1 MSDSERLKAL
11 ELEIERLREERE
23 MLLKIVSQ
31 MRDSLNR
38 MISRCVTT
46 PSSSPSTARR
56 IASPSFGRI

>member
-23 MLLKIVSQ
+23 MLLKIVYQ

-38 MISRCVTT
+38 MI
-46 PSSSPSTARR
+46 
-56 IASPSFGRI
+56 GRFVLEEVR

>member
-11 ELEIERLREERE
+11 ELETERLREERE

-38 MISRCVTT
+38 MI
-46 PSSSPSTARR
+46 
-56 IASPSFGRI
+56 GRFVLEEVQ

>member
-38 MISRCVTT
+38 MIERVVLEEVQ
-46 PSSSPSTARR
+46 
-56 IASPSFGRI
+56 